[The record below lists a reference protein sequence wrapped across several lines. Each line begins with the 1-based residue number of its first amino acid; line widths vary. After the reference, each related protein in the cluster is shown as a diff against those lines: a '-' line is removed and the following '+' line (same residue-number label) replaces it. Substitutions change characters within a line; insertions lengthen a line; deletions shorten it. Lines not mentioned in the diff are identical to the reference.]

1 MTLARRLILGLGYSL
16 TLNYATSFYVPSVMN
31 QAVSEDLG
39 VSTTVLLGGF
49 TLALLIQAM
58 VLPAVGRRIDRLGGR
73 SVLAMSPPFTAVGLV
88 LLAISHGAVLWYA
101 GWVLIGLGMAAGTL
115 DSAFGAIGR
124 QLGSEA
130 RPVIVGITMLA
141 GFAST
146 VAWPLGTWLLSAL
159 GWRHT
164 LLLYAVVQMVAIL
177 PVILAVFPK
186 TPPPLT
192 TPAKSGRGK
201 TLPQGGEP
209 GWIWLALHFTLL
221 AAVNSII
228 SVHILALLYG
238 FGFSA
243 AQVVTASALLGP
255 AQVASRAF
263 DWLGGKRLSPY
274 SGAIVAAVMVPL
286 SALLLLL
293 GAPAVVATVVFGIG
307 GGMYTIA
314 RGALPLHVWGPEG
327 YPVRIGRLARW
338 LFFATALTP
347 TLAAPLVTGWPGYGP
362 ALLMFTLSSVAAFCL
377 LMLWRGMR
385 RRAKLHA

>member
-141 GFAST
+141 GRF
-146 VAWPLGTWLLSAL
+146 G
-159 GWRHT
+159 
-164 LLLYAVVQMVAIL
+164 
-177 PVILAVFPK
+177 
-186 TPPPLT
+186 
-192 TPAKSGRGK
+192 SGR
-201 TLPQGGEP
+201 
-209 GWIWLALHFTLL
+209 
-221 AAVNSII
+221 
-228 SVHILALLYG
+228 
-238 FGFSA
+238 
-243 AQVVTASALLGP
+243 TA
-255 AQVASRAF
+255 F
-263 DWLGGKRLSPY
+263 CTSPY
-274 SGAIVAAVMVPL
+274 TRL
-286 SALLLLL
+286 R
-293 GAPAVVATVVFGIG
+293 T
-307 GGMYTIA
+307 
-314 RGALPLHVWGPEG
+314 
-327 YPVRIGRLARW
+327 PVR
-338 LFFATALTP
+338 
-347 TLAAPLVTGWPGYGP
+347 WPPRQLPP
-362 ALLMFTLSSVAAFCL
+362 AHSPPRSS
-377 LMLWRGMR
+377 R
-385 RRAKLHA
+385 